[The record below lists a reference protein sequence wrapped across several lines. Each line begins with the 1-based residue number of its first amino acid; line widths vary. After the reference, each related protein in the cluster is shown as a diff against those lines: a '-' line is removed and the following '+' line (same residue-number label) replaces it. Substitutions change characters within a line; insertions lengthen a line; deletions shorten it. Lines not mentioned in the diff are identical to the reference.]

1 MCARLSKL
9 TECRKYVS
17 FTDVSATSHWAD
29 SWRPH
34 PGSSIGLATAN
45 FQVGEDTLA
54 SYFVVVIA
62 GRLLAGVRFVLM
74 ARGTTAYIT
83 VLSAATGDRPDAGL
97 EQVTPIDALV
107 NYSRPYSGSLA
118 SPQRAIFS
126 QPSQSRAIQDS
137 VRSDYDRHVPGS
149 RRAMTVYMPFL
160 SIFRASVHLPCL
172 VVCHRNVHGIRCRFC
187 ALCS

>member
-1 MCARLSKL
+1 
-9 TECRKYVS
+9 
-17 FTDVSATSHWAD
+17 
-29 SWRPH
+29 
-34 PGSSIGLATAN
+34 
-45 FQVGEDTLA
+45 
-54 SYFVVVIA
+54 
-62 GRLLAGVRFVLM
+62 M

-83 VLSAATGDRPDAGL
+83 VLSAATGDPPDAGL

-118 SPQRAIFS
+118 SPQRAMFS

-160 SIFRASVHLPCL
+160 SIFRAWSSVTGTFTAFAGVSAHS
-172 VVCHRNVHGIRCRFC
+172 VASVMV
-187 ALCS
+187 S

>member
-9 TECRKYVS
+9 TECRKYVI

-45 FQVGEDTLA
+45 FQVGEGTLA

-83 VLSAATGDRPDAGL
+83 VLSAATG
-97 EQVTPIDALV
+97 VLV
-107 NYSRPYSGSLA
+107 WSKSLPSMHWSTTADHIPARWHRRRGPCSLSRRSLA
-118 SPQRAIFS
+118 LSKTV
-126 QPSQSRAIQDS
+126 S
-137 VRSDYDRHVPGS
+137 VVTTIG
-149 RRAMTVYMPFL
+149 M
-160 SIFRASVHLPCL
+160 CL
-172 VVCHRNVHGIRCRFC
+172 VRGVQ
-187 ALCS
+187 

>member
-9 TECRKYVS
+9 TECRKYVI

-34 PGSSIGLATAN
+34 PGSSIGLVTAS
-45 FQVGEDTLA
+45 FQVGDDTLA

-83 VLSAATGDRPDAGL
+83 VLSAATGDPPDAGL

-118 SPQRAIFS
+118 SPQRAMFS
-126 QPSQSRAIQDS
+126 QPSQSRALQDS

-149 RRAMTVYMPFL
+149 RACNDRVHAV
-160 SIFRASVHLPCL
+160 SIHLPC
-172 VVCHRNVHGIRCRFC
+172 FC
-187 ALCS
+187 PSSVLGRLSQERSGHSLPSLRTL

>member
-1 MCARLSKL
+1 METSSRIFHRPRDCQLPGGREHSCVVLRRSHRWQAARR
-9 TECRKYVS
+9 CQV
-17 FTDVSATSHWAD
+17 
-29 SWRPH
+29 RPH
-34 PGSSIGLATAN
+34 GAWHDCL
-45 FQVGEDTLA
+45 
-54 SYFVVVIA
+54 YHCVVSCH
-62 GRLLAGVRFVLM
+62 RR
-74 ARGTTAYIT
+74 
-83 VLSAATGDRPDAGL
+83 AGL

-118 SPQRAIFS
+118 SPQRAMFS
-126 QPSQSRAIQDS
+126 QPSQSRALQDS

-172 VVCHRNVHGIRCRFC
+172 VVCHRNVHGIRCRLC